1 MLAGKEFDLKPA
13 GYHAL
18 EHLRSERAYREYELD
33 LTPEDTPLEAGL
45 GFTVAWDK
53 LGGFI
58 GLEALLKQ
66 KEEGLL
72 KKRLV
77 CFRLIDPKAVLWHE
91 EIIYRNGEIVGY
103 VSSGAYSFN
112 FGCSVALGYV
122 KSNKGINKD
131 FVETGDWEIE
141 SSGVCYKAEASLKP
155 FYDPNGDKIKG

>member
-53 LGGFI
+53 PEGFI

-77 CFRLIDPKAVLWHE
+77 CFRLKDPKAVLWHE
-91 EIIYRNGEIVGY
+91 EIIYRNDKIVGY

-112 FGCSVALGYV
+112 FECSVALGYV
-122 KSNKGINKD
+122 KSNKGINMD
-131 FVETGDWEIE
+131 FVETGNWEIE
-141 SSGVCYKAEASLKP
+141 SAGVRYKAEASLKP